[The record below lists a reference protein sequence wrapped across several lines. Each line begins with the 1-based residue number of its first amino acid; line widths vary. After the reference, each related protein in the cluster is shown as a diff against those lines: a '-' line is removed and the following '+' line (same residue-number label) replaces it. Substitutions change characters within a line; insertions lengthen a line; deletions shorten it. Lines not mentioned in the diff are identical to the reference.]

1 MFKGID
7 NVPSS
12 HRYSH
17 ISCDY
22 IELLALVNNSDILS
36 IEDIRDRFFEDE
48 EIHIPKNES
57 DENLGSMVAET
68 DEKWTNQIL
77 GWFNSLEIRQN
88 LYRDFYPFF
97 ISTDTIKLKEELSNK
112 HKLYLFLLLNSNLKY
127 IEETSKLTSDFEELS
142 LIAFTKYLP
151 SSAKVYRFGKS
162 LTANRYTGHITNKID
177 KLAEDLKFS
186 TKYKSRFF
194 AENDNGDGGL
204 DIVSWIPFNN
214 DENQNNIQ
222 VFLGQCATGKE
233 WNKKQWEPCKM
244 ANYIDFQS
252 NPQNVIFIP
261 YDGRD
266 IDREFEE
273 EGRMLKNI
281 YFDRIRLLYLLES
294 EETLLNTLNS
304 MDIVNNAIEFEEDI
318 V

>member
-36 IEDIRDRFFEDE
+36 IEDIRDRFFEDG
-48 EIHIPKNES
+48 EINIPENES
-57 DENLGSMVAET
+57 DENLGSYAAET
-68 DEKWTNQIL
+68 DEEWTSQIL
-77 GWFNSLEIRQN
+77 GWFNTLEIRQS
-88 LYRDFYPFF
+88 LYTEFYPFV
-97 ISTDTIKLKEELSNK
+97 ISNKTIKLKEELNNK

-127 IEETSKLTSDFEELS
+127 IKETSNLTSDFEELS
-142 LIAFTKYLP
+142 LIAFKKYLP
-151 SSAKVYRFGKS
+151 NTAIVHRFGKA

-177 KLAEDLKFS
+177 KLAEDLKYS
-186 TKYKSRFF
+186 IKYKTRFF
-194 AENDNGDGGL
+194 DSNDNGDGGL
-204 DIVSWIPFNN
+204 DIVSWIPFKN
-214 DENQNNIQ
+214 DENQNNMQ

-244 ANYIDFQS
+244 TNYIDFQT

-261 YDGRD
+261 YDGRN

-281 YFDRIRLLYLLES
+281 YFDRIRLLYLLEN
-294 EETLLNTLNS
+294 EETFLNGLNS
-304 MDIVNNAIEFEEDI
+304 MDIVNCAIEFQESL

>member
-1 MFKGID
+1 MFKDID

-22 IELLALVNNSDILS
+22 IELLALVNNSDIFS
-36 IEDIRDRFFEDE
+36 IEDIRDRFFEDG
-48 EIHIPKNES
+48 EIHVPENES

-68 DEKWTNQIL
+68 DEKWTSQIL
-77 GWFNSLEIRQN
+77 GWFNTLIIRQN
-88 LYRDFYPFF
+88 LYSDFYPF
-97 ISTDTIKLKEELSNK
+97 IINTDTIQLKEELTNK

-127 IEETSKLTSDFEELS
+127 IKETSNLTADFEELS

-162 LTANRYTGHITNKID
+162 MTANRYTGHITKKIN

-186 TKYKSRFF
+186 PKYKPHFF
-194 AENDNGDGGL
+194 DVNDNGDGGL
-204 DIVSWIPFNN
+204 DIVSWIPFDN

-244 ANYIDFQS
+244 TNYIDFQA

-261 YDGRD
+261 YDGRN
-266 IDREFEE
+266 INREFEE

-281 YFDRIRLLYLLES
+281 YFDRIRLLYLLEN
-294 EETLLNTLNS
+294 EETLLNGLNS
-304 MDIVNNAIEFEEDI
+304 INIVNNAIEFQEDL